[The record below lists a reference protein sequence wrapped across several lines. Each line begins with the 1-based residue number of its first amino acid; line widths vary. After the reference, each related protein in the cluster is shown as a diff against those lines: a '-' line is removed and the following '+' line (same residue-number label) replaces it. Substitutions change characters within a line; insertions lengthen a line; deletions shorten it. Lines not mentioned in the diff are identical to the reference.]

1 MNYSKVNRS
10 AQFSFDSIAGA
21 AADSEPTGWE
31 VFWRKQTWSFVASG
45 DQTILEFFSLDN
57 PATQSG
63 ATIDN
68 IVVLDGGLADI
79 DGDVN
84 SDRKVDAADLNI
96 LALNWQ
102 QAVTMGAAVTEPVT
116 FRANEPESLRAVRG

>member
-45 DQTILEFFSLDN
+45 DQTILEF
-57 PATQSG
+57 
-63 ATIDN
+63 
-68 IVVLDGGLADI
+68 
-79 DGDVN
+79 
-84 SDRKVDAADLNI
+84 
-96 LALNWQ
+96 LALTTPPRSPERQSTTSSCSTVAWRISTVMSI
-102 QAVTMGAAVTEPVT
+102 ATERSTRPT
-116 FRANEPESLRAVRG
+116 